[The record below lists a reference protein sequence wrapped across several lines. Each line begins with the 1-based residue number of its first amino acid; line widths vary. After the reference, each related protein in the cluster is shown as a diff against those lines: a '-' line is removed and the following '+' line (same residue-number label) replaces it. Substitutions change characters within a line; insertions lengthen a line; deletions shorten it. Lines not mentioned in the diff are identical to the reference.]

1 MGSDVNDVYWKDINC
16 IDGGGGGD
24 GGDGDWGGGGDGDG
38 AVAYQAFGEACVKTT
53 ETCYGGARIK
63 ELLQRCQTHPLN
75 PCLGR
80 MPPSSL
86 SISGYATKYSYV
98 WVKDWL
104 FG

>member
-1 MGSDVNDVYWKDINC
+1 MYHSNTIQTKMGSDVNDVYWKDINC

-24 GGDGDWGGGGDGDG
+24 GGDGDG

-53 ETCYGGARIK
+53 ATCYGGARIK

-98 WVKDWL
+98 WVKD
-104 FG
+104 